1 MKTEELRKQLKIKGL
16 NTKGLKADL
25 LKRLKDHCA
34 DERKNR
40 LSYQLKNNVD
50 EEEDCPEGCLC
61 GIEKMEEEELKELLE
76 SDGLNVEG
84 TKDELVLKLIDK
96 IKEQSKTDDEDTD
109 DETYEE
115 DEDNESQTENI
126 EIQIL
131 KKPFQ
136 NKSDATQ
143 VGQKR
148 RGKSII
154 YNFMKKFNNE
164 IEAHEALLE
173 EKQWVKS
180 K

>member
-1 MKTEELRKQLKIKGL
+1 MRKIAQKVVCVEQKNGRRRIKRI
-16 NTKGLKADL
+16 A
-25 LKRLKDHCA
+25 
-34 DERKNR
+34 
-40 LSYQLKNNVD
+40 SQ
-50 EEEDCPEGCLC
+50 
-61 GIEKMEEEELKELLE
+61 

-84 TKDELVLKLIDK
+84 TKDELVLKLKDK

-109 DETYEE
+109 DETDEE

-131 KKPFQ
+131 KKPILK
-136 NKSDATQ
+136 KSDTRQ

-164 IEAHEALLE
+164 KEAHEALLE
-173 EKQWVKS
+173 EKQWIKS